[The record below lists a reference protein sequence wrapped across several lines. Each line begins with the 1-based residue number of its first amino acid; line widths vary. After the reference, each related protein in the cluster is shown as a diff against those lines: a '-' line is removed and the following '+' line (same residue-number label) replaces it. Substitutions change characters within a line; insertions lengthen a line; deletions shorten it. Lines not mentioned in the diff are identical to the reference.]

1 MLANITSGV
10 KDEAEDKV
18 MGVKE
23 EAEEKLEALINA
35 TAAAKGEVL
44 DKVID
49 LKNATIAKVDMFA
62 LEKEEIMGGAKN
74 VTSKFM
80 DKKAMLMD
88 EAVNVTAK
96 FTDKKALIVSDQG
109 GGAGAEREAEGERDD
124 GWTGLEERARA
135 RGRASFLPCAL
146 TTNISPPLHPS
157 IRTQVGKYAGAKKN
171 VTIA

>member
-10 KDEAEDKV
+10 KDEAE
-18 MGVKE
+18 
-23 EAEEKLEALINA
+23 EKLEVLINA

-109 GGAGAEREAEGERDD
+109 GGTGAEREAEGERDD

-135 RGRASFLPCAL
+135 RPRLFSALRAHHQHLSSSPIIHPHTGRQVRWREEERHQCLIACA
-146 TTNISPPLHPS
+146 
-157 IRTQVGKYAGAKKN
+157 R
-171 VTIA
+171 

>member
-49 LKNATIAKVDMFA
+49 LKNATIAKIDMFA

-109 GGAGAEREAEGERDD
+109 GGTGAEREMMD
-124 GWTGLEERARA
+124 GQGWRNACA

-146 TTNISPPLHPS
+146 TTNISPPLQSS

-171 VTIA
+171 VTNA